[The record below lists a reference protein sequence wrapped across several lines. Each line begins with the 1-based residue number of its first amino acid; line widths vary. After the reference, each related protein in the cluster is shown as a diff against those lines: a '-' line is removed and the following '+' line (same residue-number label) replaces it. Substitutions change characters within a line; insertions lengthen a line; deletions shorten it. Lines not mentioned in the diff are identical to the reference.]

1 MDKMQLIS
9 WLLPVLFILHDFE
22 EMVMVEAWRNRYQ
35 SKLKQLKRVPFGHSV
50 TTASFVCAV
59 LEEFILGVVVTI
71 ISIYFNQYIVWFG
84 FFFAFTVHFL
94 VHIVLWLTFKHYVPG
109 IWTAIFMLPFCC
121 YLLTAAA
128 EIEKFSFPAM
138 ILSAISGTLIV
149 FFNLKFLHKKMG
161 RIQERLE
168 AYGRT

>member
-1 MDKMQLIS
+1 MGQKIS
-9 WLLPVLFILHDFE
+9 
-22 EMVMVEAWRNRYQ
+22 
-35 SKLKQLKRVPFGHSV
+35 KQTETTEKAPFGHAK
-50 TTASFVCAV
+50 TASFVCAV
-59 LEEFILGVVVTI
+59 LEEFILAVGVTVL
-71 ISIYFNQYIVWFG
+71 SIYFNQYIIWFG

-94 VHIVLWLTFKHYVPG
+94 VHIVLWFTFKHYVPG
-109 IWTAIFMLPFCC
+109 ILTSIFMLPFCC

-138 ILSAISGTLIV
+138 ILSALSGTLIV

-168 AYGRT
+168 AYGRI